1 MVAFIVYNAAESD
14 PMEKVPITKTEPA
27 EPPPVFGTWGR
38 FYAVVIANTLVVY
51 LLLFL
56 FSHYFRP

>member
-1 MVAFIVYNAAESD
+1 MRAESD
-14 PMEKVPITKTEPA
+14 PMENLPETKTDPD
-27 EPPPVFGTWGR
+27 EPPPVFRTWGR

-56 FSHYFRP
+56 FSHYFRH

>member
-1 MVAFIVYNAAESD
+1 
-14 PMEKVPITKTEPA
+14 MENVPITKAEPD

>member
-1 MVAFIVYNAAESD
+1 MENARRTNAHPD
-14 PMEKVPITKTEPA
+14 D
-27 EPPPVFGTWGR
+27 PPPVFGSWGR

-56 FSHYFRP
+56 FSHFFRP

>member
-1 MVAFIVYNAAESD
+1 MRAETD
-14 PMEKVPITKTEPA
+14 PMENVPRTKADPD

-56 FSHYFRP
+56 FSHSFRP